1 MVDDRLE
8 PPRSLQKVVD
18 DRLCPPVPWTT
29 VPPGLER
36 LAQEAGPG
44 QLGRVR
50 FDAEAPLAS
59 LEPAQLQRYGSR
71 RAGFV
76 VRGRAGFLT
85 EDLARSYVRVSV
97 VRLMDG
103 R

>member
-8 PPRSLQKVVD
+8 PPRPLQKVVD
-18 DRLCPPVPWTT
+18 DRLCPPVPGTP

-44 QLGRVR
+44 ELGRIL
-50 FDAEAPLAS
+50 DAEPPLAS
-59 LEPAQLQRYGSR
+59 LEPAQLKRYGSR
-71 RAGFV
+71 RA
-76 VRGRAGFLT
+76 AGFAGLT
-85 EDLARSYVRVSV
+85 ENLARRYVRVSV
-97 VRLMDG
+97 VWLDG